1 MNRCCASHTSSTGA
15 PNTVAAASLISPTIN
30 DWVKQSTNGK
40 IPAIVDAPI
49 GDDVVMYLINAIYF
63 NGSWTTRF
71 DKNLTKPDQFT
82 TMRQYVVV
90 QGDRKSNGT
99 PRHRWL
105 VLVGVAPR

>member
-1 MNRCCASHTSSTGA
+1 MSRSSIFDAQGRSGLDFAA
-15 PNTVAAASLISPTIN
+15 PSAVPTIN

-40 IPAIVDAPI
+40 IDKIVDGPI

-82 TMRQYVVV
+82 TIGGIDWR
-90 QGDRKSNGT
+90 RS
-99 PRHRWL
+99 R
-105 VLVGVAPR
+105 